1 MVQYLS
7 SQPSPDTI
15 DHFEIH
21 LLVLNTAIINWR
33 PYVVDLTL
41 EANAHAA
48 KVLGSTPDN
57 TGPMS
62 MSDTVQR
69 QSLMILD
76 EKALNALLAVRSTR
90 NTISLF
96 REFYQSAQI
105 STSTQTLIS
114 DRLYA
119 LFMENIHELDVL
131 INRLEALRTRLQGIA
146 NLVSSFLDL
155 HSGFALQELTKES
168 RKENEEMRRLSEKMH
183 RLTERST
190 QDAATVKVLTILTLI
205 YLPTTV
211 VSNFFSTSFVGN
223 SSNGN
228 ITVSSDWWIF
238 AASSVPLTVLT
249 LYIWWVWMRIQAH
262 EIYPWWWIKRARPGR
277 GHIVDP
283 EKTMRSGLK

>member
-1 MVQYLS
+1 
-7 SQPSPDTI
+7 
-15 DHFEIH
+15 
-21 LLVLNTAIINWR
+21 
-33 PYVVDLTL
+33 
-41 EANAHAA
+41 
-48 KVLGSTPDN
+48 
-57 TGPMS
+57 

-76 EKALNALLAVRSTR
+76 EKALNALLAVKSTR
-90 NTISLF
+90 DTVSLF
-96 REFYQSAQI
+96 REFYQSAQM

-114 DRLYA
+114 DHLYA
-119 LFMENIHELDVL
+119 LFTENIHELDVL

-155 HSGFALQELTKES
+155 HSSFALQELTKES

-183 RLTERST
+183 HLTERSA
-190 QDAATVKVLTILTLI
+190 QDAVTVKVLTILTLI

-262 EIYPWWWIKRARPGR
+262 EIHPWWWIKRARPGR
-277 GHIVDP
+277 GHVGDP
-283 EKTMRSGLK
+283 EKTMSSSLK